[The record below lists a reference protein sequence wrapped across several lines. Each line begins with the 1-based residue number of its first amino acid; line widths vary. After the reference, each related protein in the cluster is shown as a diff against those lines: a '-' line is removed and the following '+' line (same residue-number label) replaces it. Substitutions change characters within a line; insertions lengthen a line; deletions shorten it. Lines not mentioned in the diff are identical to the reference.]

1 MFGKNGEP
9 GQVPCGQNTYYHK
22 HRMILNNLKTN
33 GNYTLYGW
41 KHTGNIRAIT
51 LGISERELQQQN
63 GFKEN
68 RTLEIYLRLLSAYYS
83 SEIYD
88 KFV

>member
-1 MFGKNGEP
+1 VFGKNGEP
-9 GQVPCGQNTYYHK
+9 GPIPCGQNTYYYK
-22 HRMILNNLKTN
+22 HRRILNILKIS

-51 LGISERELQQQN
+51 LGNSERELQQQN
-63 GFKEN
+63 GFKEH
-68 RTLEIYLRLLSAYYS
+68 RTLEIYLRRLSAYYS
-83 SEIYD
+83 TKIYD